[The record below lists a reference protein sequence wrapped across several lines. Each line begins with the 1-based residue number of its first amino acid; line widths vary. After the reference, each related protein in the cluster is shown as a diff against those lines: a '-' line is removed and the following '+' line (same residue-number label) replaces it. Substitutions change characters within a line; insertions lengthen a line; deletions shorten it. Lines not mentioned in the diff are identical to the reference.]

1 MDVEKIQFWQHN
13 RGYAPVRRLGVPVPP
28 NTLTRDYVGSE
39 TLIPLAQRRLN
50 I

>member
-1 MDVEKIQFWQHN
+1 V
-13 RGYAPVRRLGVPVPP
+13 AVPP